1 MKVLVAP
8 DSFKG
13 SLTSG
18 QIIELV
24 EAAGKRVL
32 PDCQV
37 LKMPI
42 ADGGEGTVDALVEIL
57 KGEKRQLAVKNP
69 LLETVYAAYG
79 IVNGDTAV
87 IEMAQASGLPL
98 IEMERRNPLYTST
111 YGTGELIR
119 GVLEAGFRK
128 IIIGIGGS
136 ATNDGGIG
144 AMEALG
150 ARFLDGQGRQVKGIG
165 ESLGA
170 IETIDLS
177 NLMPELKAADIQVM
191 CDVDNPLTGQRGATF
206 VYGPQKGGTAEILE
220 RLEVGMM
227 HYERL
232 IRRDLGIDL
241 SQIEGAGAAGGLGG
255 ALMAFLGAKLKSGIE
270 TILEVVDFAHILG
283 DVDLVVTG
291 EGRLDRQSAYGKVIS
306 GIGKACLKQ
315 GVPVV
320 ALVGS
325 IGEGAEA
332 IYDCGISGI
341 VPIVNGPMT
350 LAEAMDKAQQLTL
363 EGAERLFRLI
373 KIGGGMAL

>member
-13 SLTSG
+13 SLASG

-69 LLETVYAAYG
+69 LLETVYATYG

-150 ARFLDGQGRQVKGIG
+150 AQFLDGQGRQVKGIG

-220 RLEVGMM
+220 RLEVGML

-350 LAEAMDKAQQLTL
+350 LAEAMEKAQQLTL

>member
-18 QIIELV
+18 QIIGLV

-57 KGEKRQLAVKNP
+57 KGEKHQLAVKNP
-69 LLETVYAAYG
+69 LLETVYATYG

-220 RLEVGMM
+220 RLEAGML

-332 IYDCGISGI
+332 IYDCGISAI

-350 LAEAMDKAQQLTL
+350 LAEAMEKAQQLTL

>member
-69 LLETVYAAYG
+69 LLETIYAAYG

-206 VYGPQKGGTAEILE
+206 VYGPQKGGTAETLE
-220 RLEVGMM
+220 RLEVGML

-350 LAEAMDKAQQLTL
+350 LAEAMEKAQQLTL

-373 KIGGGMAL
+373 KIGGGMA

>member
-69 LLETVYAAYG
+69 LLETIYAAYG

-220 RLEVGMM
+220 RLEAGML

-241 SQIEGAGAAGGLGG
+241 SRIEGAGAAGGLGG

-373 KIGGGMAL
+373 KIGGGMN

>member
-150 ARFLDGQGRQVKGIG
+150 ARFLDEQGRQVKGIG

-220 RLEVGMM
+220 RLEVGML

-373 KIGGGMAL
+373 KIGGGMA

>member
-220 RLEVGMM
+220 RLEAGML

-350 LAEAMDKAQQLTL
+350 LAEAMEKAQQLTL

>member
-220 RLEVGMM
+220 RLEVGML

-350 LAEAMDKAQQLTL
+350 LAEAMEKAQQLTL

>member
-206 VYGPQKGGTAEILE
+206 VYGPQKGGTAETLE
-220 RLEVGMM
+220 RLEVGML

-350 LAEAMDKAQQLTL
+350 LAEAMEKAQQLTL

-373 KIGGGMAL
+373 KIGGGMN

>member
-24 EAAGKRVL
+24 EAAGKHVL

-69 LLETVYAAYG
+69 LLETVYASYG

-98 IEMERRNPLYTST
+98 VDIDQRNPLYTST

-150 ARFLDGQGRQVKGIG
+150 AQFLDGQGQPVKAIG

-177 NLMPELKAADIQVM
+177 NLMPELKVADIQVM

-220 RLEVGMM
+220 RLEAGML

-232 IRRDLGIDL
+232 IRRDLDIDL
-241 SQIEGAGAAGGLGG
+241 SQIPGAGAAGGLGG

-270 TILEVVDFAHILG
+270 TILEVVDFERVLG
-283 DVDLVVTG
+283 EVDLVVTG

>member
-220 RLEVGMM
+220 RLEVGML

>member
-220 RLEVGMM
+220 RLEVGML

-350 LAEAMDKAQQLTL
+350 LAEAMEKAQQLTL

-373 KIGGGMAL
+373 KIGGGMA